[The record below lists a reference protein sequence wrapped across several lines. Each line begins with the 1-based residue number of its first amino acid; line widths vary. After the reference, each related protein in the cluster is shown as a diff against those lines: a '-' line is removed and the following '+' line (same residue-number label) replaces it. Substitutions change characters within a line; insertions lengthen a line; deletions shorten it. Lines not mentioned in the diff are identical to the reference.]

1 MRGTA
6 KSESEQKMKMVW
18 GRVLLLA
25 ATVAGL
31 EVAIEDYFGD
41 VTFLQGEHSK
51 KKYDCYSSYGI
62 TCQTWPDPHYHDIT
76 DIISGKK
83 QTVVCTVE
91 DPDPVGAIRWRIGDR
106 LTLDQHLNLVQI
118 EKNYSINGYV
128 YSISRYQNM
137 FKCPFS

>member
-62 TCQTWPDPHYHDIT
+62 ICQTWPDPHYHDI
-76 DIISGKK
+76 
-83 QTVVCTVE
+83 
-91 DPDPVGAIRWRIGDR
+91 R
-106 LTLDQHLNLVQI
+106 
-118 EKNYSINGYV
+118 EKANGGV
-128 YSISRYQNM
+128 YCRRPRPCRRDSLENRGQVD
-137 FKCPFS
+137 FGPAP

>member
-51 KKYDCYSSYGI
+51 RNMIVIPLMALLAKLGLI
-62 TCQTWPDPHYHDIT
+62 PI
-76 DIISGKK
+76 IMISGKK

-137 FKCPFS
+137 FQCPIS

>member
-1 MRGTA
+1 MIVIPLIA
-6 KSESEQKMKMVW
+6 
-18 GRVLLLA
+18 LLA
-25 ATVAGL
+25 KLGL
-31 EVAIEDYFGD
+31 IP
-41 VTFLQGEHSK
+41 
-51 KKYDCYSSYGI
+51 I
-62 TCQTWPDPHYHDIT
+62 IM
-76 DIISGKK
+76 ISGKK

-137 FKCPFS
+137 FQCPIS

>member
-1 MRGTA
+1 MIVIPLIA
-6 KSESEQKMKMVW
+6 
-18 GRVLLLA
+18 LLA
-25 ATVAGL
+25 KLGL
-31 EVAIEDYFGD
+31 IP
-41 VTFLQGEHSK
+41 
-51 KKYDCYSSYGI
+51 I
-62 TCQTWPDPHYHDIT
+62 IM
-76 DIISGKK
+76 ISGKK